1 MIFYATKN
9 DNNKNSN
16 ENFEYEVILEDGIHR
31 YFLDFYIKDNNKII
45 EFDGDYW
52 HGEKRGNQQRDRY
65 REKLIF
71 EAIPGIQ
78 LKRVKERD
86 YRKNPEKIV
95 NECVEWILENE
106 KI

>member
-31 YFLDFYIKDNNKII
+31 YFLDFYVKDNNKVI

-52 HGEKRGNQQRDRY
+52 HGEKRGNQERDKKRE
-65 REKLIF
+65 EKLKSLGFVNI
-71 EAIPGIQ
+71 
-78 LKRVKERD
+78 LHVKERD
-86 YRKNPEKIV
+86 YTANPSAIV
-95 NECVEWILENE
+95 
-106 KI
+106 

>member
-1 MIFYATKN
+1 MEIFFAT
-9 DNNKNSN
+9 NKNG
-16 ENFEYEVILEDGIHR
+16 EYIVNISPLKTPM
-31 YFLDFYIKDNNKII
+31 LDFYIPSLNKWI

-52 HGEKRGNQQRDRY
+52 HGEKRGNQERDKR
-65 REKLIF
+65 RENEIF